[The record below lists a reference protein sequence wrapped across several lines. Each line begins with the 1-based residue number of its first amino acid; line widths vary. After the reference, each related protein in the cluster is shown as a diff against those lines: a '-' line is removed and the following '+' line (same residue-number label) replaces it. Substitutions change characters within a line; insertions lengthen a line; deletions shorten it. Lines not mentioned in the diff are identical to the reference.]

1 MKKSR
6 FRWRITL
13 WFSLALLLMCL
24 LMGIAVIS
32 LYRVKIENDVLDQLQ
47 LTVDQ
52 CAEIIGKEP
61 EVQAVLRGSGAK
73 EIESSVFLQDSV
85 FLTIYHEDQTRACGL
100 FLYGED
106 KEIPLHDGQIRRLK
120 AEGSRCCLYDRYIAL
135 EDGGLWVRGLAYSG
149 TDTAYLLSGLWDILL
164 VFPLILAAALL
175 GGYWLAGRFL
185 QPVSRISRTAEN
197 IRKSGD
203 LTRRVKTKDTGDELA
218 ALAENFNAMFDR
230 LEKNFE
236 AERQFTSNASHELRT
251 PVTVILA
258 QCEYALTNTVDHKEL
273 KEALQV
279 VQRQGY
285 RMSQLIETLLLLT
298 RIEQNTG
305 DYPMEDTNVSALTRD
320 ICQDAAMLPEQEI
333 TLETEIR
340 EGIWLKVNPRL
351 YRTMLDNLLRNAY
364 RYGREKGKIQVSLT
378 EENGIVRLKVKDNG
392 MGIEEK
398 DLPHIWE
405 RFYRGGA
412 SRKKKGLGLGLS
424 MAWQI
429 VQYHRARITLES
441 AAGKGTEFCVRF
453 DSLS

>member
-1 MKKSR
+1 MGAGACL
-6 FRWRITL
+6 FGDGY
-13 WFSLALLLMCL
+13 SLSA
-24 LMGIAVIS
+24 
-32 LYRVKIENDVLDQLQ
+32 
-47 LTVDQ
+47 
-52 CAEIIGKEP
+52 
-61 EVQAVLRGSGAK
+61 
-73 EIESSVFLQDSV
+73 
-85 FLTIYHEDQTRACGL
+85 
-100 FLYGED
+100 
-106 KEIPLHDGQIRRLK
+106 
-120 AEGSRCCLYDRYIAL
+120 
-135 EDGGLWVRGLAYSG
+135 
-149 TDTAYLLSGLWDILL
+149 SGLWDILL

-429 VQYHRARITLES
+429 VQYHRARITVES

>member
-429 VQYHRARITLES
+429 VQYHRARITVES

>member
-47 LTVDQ
+47 LTVNQ

-429 VQYHRARITLES
+429 VQYHRARITVES